1 MFSWWFSWSFRIINV
16 YQCLYSIYY
25 LMKWIGDPDMKKKH
39 FLKHHFNGINTSL
52 FLKKCYQW
60 LKLITCSYT
69 CREYTVEKKMI
80 MCKKDEYPLRESSI
94 KLPHFYCKRRSRF
107 IFIHLMLKKSFK
119 RFITEYISDVR
130 TIIS

>member
-1 MFSWWFSWSFRIINV
+1 MLIFNILFDEVDR
-16 YQCLYSIYY
+16 
-25 LMKWIGDPDMKKKH
+25 GPGHEKKH

-80 MCKKDEYPLRESSI
+80 MCKKDEYALRQSSI

>member
-1 MFSWWFSWSFRIINV
+1 
-16 YQCLYSIYY
+16 
-25 LMKWIGDPDMKKKH
+25 
-39 FLKHHFNGINTSL
+39 
-52 FLKKCYQW
+52 
-60 LKLITCSYT
+60 
-69 CREYTVEKKMI
+69 MI

-94 KLPHFYCKRRSRF
+94 KLPHFYCKRTSRF